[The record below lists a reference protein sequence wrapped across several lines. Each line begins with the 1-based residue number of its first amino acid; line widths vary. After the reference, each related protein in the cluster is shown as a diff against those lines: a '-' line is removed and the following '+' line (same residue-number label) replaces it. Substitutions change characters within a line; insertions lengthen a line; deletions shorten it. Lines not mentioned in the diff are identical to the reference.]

1 MEETKMGA
9 CPKNKVSKLRGRT
22 RRAHIK
28 VAPVSLREC
37 PSCHTLMQAHKVCA
51 NCGDYKGVHIVDVKS
66 KEKEN

>member
-28 VAPVSLREC
+28 VAPVTLTTCHCGAVKETHRVC
-37 PSCHTLMQAHKVCA
+37 PK
-51 NCGDYKGVHIVDVKS
+51 CGDYRKGVHVIDVKV
-66 KEKEN
+66 KEN